1 MTSNNDTQS
10 QVRAAYARLSKILD
24 NSASSVNDLVGVNSQ
39 FDSIQSTVAGAIA
52 SKADEVRRECGET
65 LNSVVW
71 DRLVI
76 AFFGTTNAGK
86 STLIE
91 TFRILY
97 GGDDR
102 SDVGSIV
109 GDGRRDFTKDYAEYD
124 LIVDGVP
131 FTLIDVPG
139 IEGNEREYT
148 DKIKTALRKAHIV
161 FYVHGENT
169 KPNEKIAEKI
179 KHYLAEW
186 VKVYTVYNVR
196 GGVGNYDEEDER
208 ATLLTG
214 GVRTSEGNI
223 VRTFKGVLGGTYAGN
238 VTVQALLAMCAKA
251 KFSADRSDLI
261 GYQRKLLKLF
271 SEGGSL
277 DAAHVADRILSFSR
291 LPELVKLVKGCAANF
306 TDEIVEA
313 NKRKLIYLANM
324 SLSEIESVANEQ
336 EECIDNL
343 ESQLD
348 SYQSAVSFGVPA
360 SENAIRCQV
369 RSAIER
375 KFRELKEAIYS
386 IIDDGSAKSKKSKVD
401 SVQRRVIRELESEVG
416 CVVAGELNKLQE
428 KVDRK
433 SDELDGVY
441 LPYLSFGG
449 SCNFA
454 EDIDFSGALENL
466 GTDSADVVNGAASVA
481 GGAATGAALG
491 SFIPGIG
498 TLIGGVIGGA
508 IGVAARALGSDA
520 GKGDAKN
527 EVSRAI
533 DEATK
538 LTKDRLPYALHD
550 VFEEMDN
557 AVDEA
562 RSAVADEKENIEELR
577 SAVSKATS
585 ELRRF
590 CSKLK
595 KSKYGTV

>member
-1 MTSNNDTQS
+1 MTSKKDTQS
-10 QVRAAYARLSKILD
+10 QVRAAYTRLSNILD

-39 FDSIQSTVAGAIA
+39 FDSIQSTVAHAVA
-52 SKADEVRRECGET
+52 SKADDVRRECGET
-65 LNSVVW
+65 LSSVVW

-97 GGDDR
+97 GGGDR

-109 GDGRRDFTKDYAEYD
+109 GDGRRDFTKDYAEYN
-124 LIVDGVP
+124 LTVDGVP

-148 DKIKTALRKAHIV
+148 GKIKTALRKAHIV

-179 KHYLAEW
+179 KTYLAEW

-223 VRTFKGVLGGTYAGN
+223 VRTFKGVLGGSYAGN

-251 KFSADRSDLI
+251 KFSAGRPDLI

-271 SEGGSL
+271 SVGERL
-277 DAAHVADRILSFSR
+277 DVAQAADCILSFSR
-291 LPELVKLVKGCAANF
+291 FPELVKLVKGCAANF

-313 NKRKLIYLANM
+313 NKRKLIYLANK
-324 SLSEIESVANEQ
+324 SLSELESVANDQ
-336 EECIDNL
+336 EGCIDNL
-343 ESQLD
+343 ESLLD
-348 SYQSAVSFGVPA
+348 SYLSAVSYGVPA

-369 RSAIER
+369 RSVIER
-375 KFRELKEAIYS
+375 QFSELKRAIYS
-386 IIDDGSAKSKKSKVD
+386 IIDDDRVESKRLEVD

-416 CVVAGELNKLQE
+416 CVVDAELKKLQE

-433 SDELDGVY
+433 LDELDGVDI
-441 LPYLSFGG
+441 PYISFGG

-454 EDIDFSGALENL
+454 EDIDFSGALANL
-466 GTDSADVVNGAASVA
+466 DIDFTDVVNSASSVA

-508 IGVAARALGSDA
+508 IGGVAHAINSDG
-520 GKGDAKN
+520 GKGAAKN
-527 EVSRAI
+527 EVSSAI
-533 DEATK
+533 SVAIR
-538 LTKDRLPYALHD
+538 LTKDHLPDALHD

-557 AVDEA
+557 AVYEA
-562 RSAVADEKENIEELR
+562 RSTVADERENIEELR
-577 SAVSKATS
+577 SAVSDATS
-585 ELRRF
+585 ELRHF
-590 CSKLK
+590 CSKLN
-595 KSKYGTV
+595 KSQYGSI